1 MSPQVD
7 IPVHFYTNDAESNNN
22 KLKAKKAR
30 QSSGFTG
37 TIEAVKSIVEEEEEE
52 FAQAVGGVS
61 QSYELRPEF
70 AKFTVPNFL
79 EWKMSERT
87 YYLDKL
93 RKATMEGL
101 HAAENP
107 LVSVWCQKASLK
119 DKMGRTSF

>member
-1 MSPQVD
+1 MKKRAIACVRRAAGLQPMSPLVD
-7 IPVHFYTNDAESNNN
+7 IPVHFYTNDAESSNN

-87 YYLDKL
+87 YYFLSI
-93 RKATMEGL
+93 L
-101 HAAENP
+101 HN
-107 LVSVWCQKASLK
+107 S
-119 DKMGRTSF
+119 